1 MKTLLA
7 AMRYFHYVV
16 GITAPTKERERL
28 VLVIWIGIFVAL
40 VMIGVLF
47 TIFIAPRV
55 LRE

>member
-1 MKTLLA
+1 
-7 AMRYFHYVV
+7 MRYFHYVV